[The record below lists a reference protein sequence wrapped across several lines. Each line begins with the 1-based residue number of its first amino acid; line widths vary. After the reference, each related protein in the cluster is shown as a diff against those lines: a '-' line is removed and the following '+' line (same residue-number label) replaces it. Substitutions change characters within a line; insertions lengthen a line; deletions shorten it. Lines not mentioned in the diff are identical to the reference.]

1 MQTSRIKCIHPKEI
15 CKALGIVQRN
25 AGKHTACCI
34 AAYVCQNKKENML
47 RSSSSSPHQNNMI
60 FMLHDYTRL
69 QTSSF
74 YDSFGF
80 YFFFTFCVVIP
91 QRSETVVVCVTC
103 IVHATAMTLRIFL
116 LFIYSLQPAKHKEQ
130 LGQQNQ
136 TKSN

>member
-103 IVHATAMTLRIFL
+103 IVHALVMTLLIFFCL
-116 LFIYSLQPAKHKEQ
+116 D
-130 LGQQNQ
+130 
-136 TKSN
+136 

>member
-69 QTSSF
+69 QTSFF

-80 YFFFTFCVVIP
+80 YFFTFCVMMP
-91 QRSETVVVCVTC
+91 QRGEALLYETC
-103 IVHATAMTLRIFL
+103 IVHALPMTLRIFFCL
-116 LFIYSLQPAKHKEQ
+116 D
-130 LGQQNQ
+130 
-136 TKSN
+136 